1 MRTFFTRF
9 LGALLVLNLLGSTAA
24 TAQAVV
30 PETAVRQIWQQIDY
44 VGVDYGGAVAHGQ
57 VASASEYA
65 EMREFVGNALT
76 GARGFRHWTA
86 EQTPFCSWIA
96 RASTFFIDRHLSQR
110 VEFQS
115 MK

>member
-1 MRTFFTRF
+1 MVRANDAHDGQPLRPDRAPEGDRPDR
-9 LGALLVLNLLGSTAA
+9 LGTSM
-24 TAQAVV
+24 AQC
-30 PETAVRQIWQQIDY
+30 
-44 VGVDYGGAVAHGQ
+44 GG
-57 VASASEYA
+57 
-65 EMREFVGNALT
+65 EME
-76 GARGFRHWTA
+76 GFRHWTA